1 MFPSNDSLTRRPLP
15 SLGCPWGEFPEFVG
29 TMRRSDVRTP
39 FLPHFVFLRLA
50 VPARVPVFA
59 PTRPGTGR
67 RPGVLW
73 LATPSHTLRV
83 GDVRTSQVPG
93 EPFCAYALFFDPGRT
108 AHIRPSRCV
117 GMAPAMTTTRTPTM
131 NHAFGAPSHGLGT
144 RYLRF
149 VLRTQD
155 TLPVVGQTLRGGIDY
170 PQGSIERFRECL
182 LHSVPLSQA
191 LTWRNVKSCQE
202 AIPSPVGD
210 NGRRRAGQNPEGQA
224 GQGVG
229 RN

>member
-1 MFPSNDSLTRRPLP
+1 
-15 SLGCPWGEFPEFVG
+15 
-29 TMRRSDVRTP
+29 MRRSDVRTP

-191 LTWRNVKSCQE
+191 LTWRNATTCHEASWACVKVS
-202 AIPSPVGD
+202 AIADRCRKNAQTTVEKVKNTAHRRWRPVHLPGQLRSMKVVSTWPSMK
-210 NGRRRAGQNPEGQA
+210 PE
-224 GQGVG
+224 
-229 RN
+229 